1 MKKLQTVSR
10 AFICVTLPL
19 VMLMLIFLAVSIA
32 SGDRAWLN
40 REYDKLDIN
49 AYTGMSTGDMIAAF
63 MQMVDYMKGDADSM
77 DVEVEV
83 NGERMQMYNETER
96 AHMVDVRSLY
106 TRLRAAAYI
115 VLALA
120 VISLALAAFAHRTKV
135 DRRSILR
142 FSAKAALWSI
152 VGVVG
157 FLLALG
163 AWAAIDFDSFW
174 AVFHIVFLDLESS
187 TFDPAVSR
195 MIRICPAE
203 LFFDMVLRIFI
214 FAGGAMAVIA
224 AVCGIYLKKSGKT
237 ARSALNAELTPMI

>member
-1 MKKLQTVSR
+1 MKKLQTVSK
-10 AFICVTLPL
+10 ALIGFTLPL

-32 SGDRAWLN
+32 SGDRAWLK

-49 AYTGMSTGDMIAAF
+49 SYTGMSTDDLIAAF
-63 MQMVDYMKGDADSM
+63 MQMVHYMKGDADTM
-77 DVEVEV
+77 DIEVSV
-83 NGERMQMYNETER
+83 HGERMQMYNETER
-96 AHMVDVRSLY
+96 AHMVDVRNLY
-106 TRLRAAAYI
+106 KKLTVTGYI

-120 VISLALAAFAHRTKV
+120 IISLALALAAHRTKTE
-135 DRRSILR
+135 RRSILR

-152 VGVVG
+152 AGVVG

-163 AWAAIDFDSFW
+163 AWAALDFNSFW

-203 LFFDMVLRIFI
+203 LFFDMVVRIFI
-214 FAGGAMAVIA
+214 FALGAMAAIA
-224 AVCGIYLKKSGKT
+224 AVCGVYLKRSGK
-237 ARSALNAELTPMI
+237 AESII

>member
-1 MKKLQTVSR
+1 MKKLQPVSR
-10 AFICVTLPL
+10 SFICVTLPL

-32 SGDRAWLN
+32 SGDRAWLK

-49 AYTGMSTGDMIAAF
+49 AYTGMSTDDMIAAF
-63 MQMVDYMKGDADSM
+63 MQMVHYMKGDADSM

-83 NGERMQMYNETER
+83 FGERMQMYNETER

-106 TRLRAAAYI
+106 KKLTIAAYV

-120 VISLALAAFAHRTKV
+120 VISVALALAAHRTKAE
-135 DRRSILR
+135 RRSILR

-152 VGVVG
+152 AGVIG

-163 AWAAIDFDSFW
+163 AWAALDFNSFW

-195 MIRICPAE
+195 MIQICPAE
-203 LFFDMVLRIFI
+203 LFFDMVLRIFL

-224 AVCGIYLKKSGKT
+224 AVCVVYLKRSGKT
-237 ARSALNAELTPMI
+237 EPHTLNAE

>member
-1 MKKLQTVSR
+1 MKKLQTVSK
-10 AFICVTLPL
+10 ALIGFTLPL

-32 SGDRAWLN
+32 SGDRAWLK

-49 AYTGMSTGDMIAAF
+49 SYTGMNTDDMIAAF
-63 MQMVDYMKGDADSM
+63 MQMVHYMKGDADTM
-77 DVEVEV
+77 DVEVSV
-83 NGERMQMYNETER
+83 HGERMQMYNETER
-96 AHMVDVRSLY
+96 AHMVDVRNLY
-106 TRLRAAAYI
+106 KKLTVTGYI

-120 VISLALAAFAHRTKV
+120 IISLALALAAHRTKTE
-135 DRRSILR
+135 RRSILR

-152 VGVVG
+152 AGVVG

-163 AWAAIDFDSFW
+163 AWAALDFNSFW

-203 LFFDMVLRIFI
+203 LFFDMVVRIFI
-214 FAGGAMAVIA
+214 FALGAMAAIA
-224 AVCGIYLKKSGKT
+224 AVCGVYIKKGGK
-237 ARSALNAELTPMI
+237 I